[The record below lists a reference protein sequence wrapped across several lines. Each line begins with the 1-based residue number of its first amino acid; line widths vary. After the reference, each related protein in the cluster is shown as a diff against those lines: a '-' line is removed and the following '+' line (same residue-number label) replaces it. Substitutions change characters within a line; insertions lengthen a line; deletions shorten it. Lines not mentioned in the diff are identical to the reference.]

1 MEPLT
6 RRQAI
11 KIGGCVLKCAATCF
25 LLPGFVSGCSQQEMD
40 PDNIAEIRRRV
51 KCVPLDDIR
60 LTVVYD
66 NVPYRKGLRTDWGF
80 ACLVEGLDKT
90 ILFDTGR
97 YDNQFLSNLSK
108 LQIDPLQIDELVI
121 SHDHPDHIGGTLELV
136 KINNS
141 INVTLAKS
149 FPSGFKKAVKENGAS
164 ITEIEQP
171 QTVSAAALSSGEMR
185 SAVKNEQALII
196 LTDKGSIIL
205 TGCAH
210 PGVVEIAQRTIE
222 ITEMDVVL
230 LAGGFHLVMDDGPS
244 IRKKAQ
250 RLKEIGVKH
259 VAPSHCSGGEARKIF
274 AKVYGD
280 RFIESGLGRSISVDD
295 LTRCVSS

>member
-1 MEPLT
+1 M
-6 RRQAI
+6 
-11 KIGGCVLKCAATCF
+11 GAAVCS
-25 LLPGFVSGCSQQEMD
+25 LLPGFVSGCSQPRMD
-40 PDNIAEIRRRV
+40 PDNLTEIRRRV
-51 KCVPLDDIR
+51 KSAHLNDIR

-80 ACLVEGLDKT
+80 ACLVQGLDKT

-108 LQIDPLQIDELVI
+108 LQIDPHQIDELFI
-121 SHDHPDHIGGTLELV
+121 SHDHPDHIGGTLKLAE
-136 KINNS
+136 INNS
-141 INVTLAKS
+141 INVTLVRS
-149 FPSGFKKAVKENGAS
+149 FPSGFKKVVKKNGAR

-171 QTVSAAALSSGEMR
+171 QIVSAAALSSGEMR

-230 LAGGFHLVMDDGPS
+230 LAGGFHLMMDDGPS

-250 RLKEIGVKH
+250 QLREMGVKH
-259 VAPSHCSGGEARKIF
+259 VAPSHCSGGEAREIF

-280 RFIESGLGRSISVDD
+280 RFLESGLGRSICIDD
-295 LTRCVSS
+295 LPGCVSS